1 MGVYLQEYE
10 EMEEQS
16 SRLMKELEQE
26 KLKLEMDVDSLQKNQ
41 VQLHVHVVN
50 IRYNFLPKLSKENLR
65 GNLRR

>member
-1 MGVYLQEYE
+1 MQEYE

-41 VQLHVHVVN
+41 VRAYPTV
-50 IRYNFLPKLSKENLR
+50 
-65 GNLRR
+65 